1 MGDGAYTAGVQHY
14 YMHGLCFD
22 AMWNYQTRSRTGRK
36 SWARLDLGSDAYPW
50 AQEDDLEG
58 AGWCVRCCASV
69 LGQRPVSLTHMQN
82 SPTPTGDPARVAFA
96 LRQLLPNFQIYVQ
109 SGAGQDVGHDVE
121 NVIKA
126 GGTMLVR
133 LKRASG
139 VRQIPP
145 SWMWIVGVELRPL
158 AHCALGA
165 HGAPKTP
172 ALLLVGRGL
181 EPSWAS
187 GYGVK
192 AICEEDAI
200 WSVRSVDGQAWRA
213 EVSCVV
219 RICPR

>member
-1 MGDGAYTAGVQHY
+1 MDDGAHTAGVQHH
-14 YMHGLCFD
+14 YMHGLRFD
-22 AMWNYQTRSRTGRK
+22 GVWDYQTRSRTGRK
-36 SWARLDLGSDAYPW
+36 SWARLDLGFKAYPR
-50 AQEDDLEG
+50 AQEDDPED

-96 LRQLLPNFQIYVQ
+96 LRELLPNFQIDVQ
-109 SGAGQDVGHDVE
+109 FGASQDVVHDVE

-139 VRQIPP
+139 VRQIPL
-145 SWMWIVGVELRPL
+145 SWMWIVGVELRPV
-158 AHCALGA
+158 AHCALGTQKT
-165 HGAPKTP
+165 PETP

-181 EPSWAS
+181 EPSWGS

-192 AICEEDAI
+192 AICGEGAI
-200 WSVRSVDGQAWRA
+200 WSVRSVDAQTWRA
-213 EVSCVV
+213 VVSCVV